1 MTAAFPPNG
10 RGQINL
16 PLLMSANGTGT
27 LLPPPHSR
35 PTQRGANACESGRK
49 GGGEYQIFVE
59 SDNGFDAARLTLG
72 IFF

>member
-27 LLPPPHSR
+27 LLPPTHSH
-35 PTQRGANACESGRK
+35 PTQRGASADESGRK
-49 GGGEYQIFVE
+49 GRGEYNIL
-59 SDNGFDAARLTLG
+59 SSLTVDLMQL
-72 IFF
+72 I